1 MPDSSAL
8 VASHRYEG
16 VLTGAIGLEVFF
28 ESIFYNYFGV
38 AQDLSCFQRDRWKI
52 FKLRWLSF
60 QVRKFGGFV
69 GGINEVCFK
78 KCESRPSRDIKNPP
92 QKTGMGLDI

>member
-28 ESIFYNYFGV
+28 ESIFYNYFGLLLRISRV
-38 AQDLSCFQRDRWKI
+38 FSEIVGRFLSYD
-52 FKLRWLSF
+52 
-60 QVRKFGGFV
+60 G
-69 GGINEVCFK
+69 
-78 KCESRPSRDIKNPP
+78 
-92 QKTGMGLDI
+92 